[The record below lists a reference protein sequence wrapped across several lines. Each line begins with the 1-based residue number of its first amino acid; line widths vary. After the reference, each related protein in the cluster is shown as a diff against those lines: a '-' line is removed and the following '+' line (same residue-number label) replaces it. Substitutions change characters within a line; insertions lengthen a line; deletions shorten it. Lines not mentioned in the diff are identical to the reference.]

1 MRIINGAKTIMN
13 LVSDLRSMNPD
24 EKDDFYRSK
33 CFYYQGIVELG
44 LVVSAITTIFFIYS
58 DYMINGTALPTL
70 LPRLSILIFVAI
82 FFAVTHFFPN
92 NHRIMVVMDFFLGH
106 GMVLCASWTAYNL
119 VDRSNS
125 IEGIIIVNL
134 IWLFIGFAAT
144 TRDTVINGIIFI
156 IEIVITNIFNQY
168 TNYHLILA
176 LEIPIIIGI
185 MFVHYVMT
193 AYYLDHYRIKQK
205 LELAMVTD
213 PLTQVYN
220 RHLLEKI
227 ISKNTL
233 KDVSKDEHI
242 AVAMIDIDDF
252 KKIND
257 ENGHYTGDLTLL
269 YMGQKLSKETHDND
283 YVIRYGGEE
292 FVVILRNCDV
302 NNACARMEQFRMDIE
317 NAKDTP
323 VPFTISVGVSCYTG
337 DYSKTLQNVDNA
349 LYKAKNT
356 GKNKV
361 VVM

>member
-1 MRIINGAKTIMN
+1 MRIIDGAKTLIS
-13 LVSDLRSMNPD
+13 LLRDLNSMSRD
-24 EKDDFYRSK
+24 EKVDFYQSK
-33 CFYYQGIVELG
+33 CDYYQGIVELG
-44 LVVSAITTIFFIYS
+44 LVVSALVTLCFIYS
-58 DYMINGTALPTL
+58 DYMINGTVRYTL
-70 LPRLSILIFVAI
+70 LPRFSILFFIVIFYI
-82 FFAVTHFFPN
+82 VTHFWSHN
-92 NHRIMVVMDFFLGH
+92 SRIMVVMDFFLGH
-106 GMVLCASWTAYNL
+106 GMVIAASWTAYNL

-134 IWLFIGFAAT
+134 IWIVVGFVAT
-144 TRDTVINGIIFI
+144 PMDSVINGIVFI
-156 IEIVITNIFNQY
+156 IEIIITNIFNQY
-168 TNYHLILA
+168 TNYDLIMA
-176 LEIPIIIGI
+176 LEVPIITGI
-185 MFVHYVMT
+185 MFVEYVMT
-193 AYYLDHYRIKQK
+193 AYYLDHYRVTQK

-233 KDVSKDEHI
+233 RDVNKDEHI

-302 NNACARMEQFRMDIE
+302 NNACARMEQFRLDIE

-323 VPFTISVGVSCYTG
+323 VPFTISVGVSYYTG